1 MTNEAKGKKCTKL
14 FKLVCR
20 SWFFF
25 KQEWHKNILR
35 LTWRIV
41 EDKDYA
47 EKVSRQELLMRR
59 NPRSGETKY
68 MLDYP
73 YSVCYFIRPW
83 RPVRQISDL
92 QNKRS
97 WTAGERKLLLIIGEQ
112 FLALRKVQTL
122 TVNLFNDYLKNVTI
136 FVIVIFYICVCVY
149 IHSIFGDVGKA
160 GMETMRTKLELVTHT
175 HTQSVLR
182 HTGP

>member
-1 MTNEAKGKKCTKL
+1 
-14 FKLVCR
+14 
-20 SWFFF
+20 
-25 KQEWHKNILR
+25 
-35 LTWRIV
+35 
-41 EDKDYA
+41 
-47 EKVSRQELLMRR
+47 MRR

-73 YSVCYFIRPW
+73 NSVCYFIRPW

-97 WTAGERKLLLIIGEQ
+97 WKAGERKLLLIIGEQ

-122 TVNLFNDYLKNVTI
+122 TDIFNDYLKNVSI

-175 HTQSVLR
+175 HTLNQSSDTQDLNGSVTDHVPLLFTR
-182 HTGP
+182 STMVC